1 MSDKNIDRR
10 RVISIG
16 ATAAVGLTV
25 GASSAE
31 AVHQLTDNEGIG
43 VVGKTTIP
51 FFGKHQAGIETPIQ
65 AKVTFVAF
73 DLTTTNK
80 SAVARLLRLWTSDIS
95 LMMAGKPA
103 MADTN
108 SEIAAT
114 PARLTVTFGLGYSLF
129 NKLGIDNQWPLSVTA
144 IPSYKIDQ
152 LDPAFCDGDLLLQIC
167 ADDALT
173 VSHAVRELVKDA
185 KPFADV
191 KWTQQGFA
199 SHHGINP
206 GETPRNLM
214 GQVDGT
220 DNPKPETEDF
230 NNTVWNKDGSTT
242 FVLRRIQMN
251 LETWDLLSR
260 PNQEKVIGRNRKNG
274 APLTGVIETDT
285 PDYEL
290 EKNGELV
297 IPMDA
302 HIRRA
307 TGPRNLMRRVFNY
320 DESPTDQGLLFATY
334 QADINQYLEI
344 QARLAS
350 KDSLNAWTT
359 PVGSAMFYIP
369 PGTQAGDWLASPIF
383 G

>member
-1 MSDKNIDRR
+1 MNESNIDRR
-10 RVISIG
+10 KLLSIG

-25 GASSAE
+25 GASSTE
-31 AVHQLTDNEGIG
+31 AVHQLTNIEGIG
-43 VVGKTTIP
+43 VVGNSTIP
-51 FFGKHQAGIETPIQ
+51 FFGKYQAGIATPIQ
-65 AKVTFVAF
+65 AKAAFIAF
-73 DLTTTNK
+73 DTTTADK
-80 SAVARLLRLWTSDIS
+80 EALTRLLRLWTTDIS
-95 LMMAGKPA
+95 LLMAGKPA

-108 SEIAAT
+108 SEIAST
-114 PARLTVTFGLGYSLF
+114 PARLTVTLGLGYSLF
-129 NKLGIDNQWPLSVTA
+129 QKLGMQNKWPLEVTA
-144 IPSYKIDQ
+144 IPAYKIDQ
-152 LDPAFCDGDLLLQIC
+152 LSPDFCDGDLLLQIC
-167 ADDALT
+167 ADDSLT
-173 VSHAVRELVKDA
+173 VSHAVRELTKDA
-185 KPFADV
+185 KPFARV
-191 KWTQQGFA
+191 KWIQQGFS
-199 SHHGINP
+199 SHYGINP

-220 DNPKPETEDF
+220 DNPKPDTPDF
-230 NNTVWNKDGSTT
+230 NTTVWNNDGSTT

-285 PDYEL
+285 PDYEMK
-290 EKNGELV
+290 KNDELV

-320 DESPTDQGLLFATY
+320 DESPTDQGLLFASY

-344 QARLAS
+344 QARLAA
-350 KDSLNAWTT
+350 KDSLNTWTT
-359 PVGSAMFYIP
+359 PVGSALFYIP
-369 PGTQAGDWLASPIF
+369 PGPRAGDWLASPIF

>member
-1 MSDKNIDRR
+1 MTNQNIDRR
-10 RVISIG
+10 KVLSIG

-43 VVGKTTIP
+43 VVGNTTIP
-51 FFGKHQAGIETPIQ
+51 FFGKYQAGIETPIQ
-65 AKVTFVAF
+65 AKATFVAF
-73 DLTTTNK
+73 DLTTTDK
-80 SAVARLLRLWTSDIS
+80 SVVARLLRLWTTDIS
-95 LMMAGKPA
+95 LLMAGKPA

-114 PARLTVTFGLGYSLF
+114 PARLTVTLGIGYSLF
-129 NKLGIDNQWPLSVTA
+129 KKLGIQNQWPLSATA
-144 IPSYKIDQ
+144 IPPYKIDQ
-152 LDPAFCDGDLLLQIC
+152 LDAKWCDGDLLLQIC

-173 VSHAVRELVKDA
+173 VSHALRELTKDA

-191 KWTQQGFA
+191 KWVQQGFS
-199 SHHGINP
+199 SHYGINP
-206 GETPRNLM
+206 GQTPRNLM

-220 DNPKPETEDF
+220 DNPKPKTEDF
-230 NNTVWNKDGSTT
+230 NSTVWNKDGSTT

-274 APLTGVIETDT
+274 APLTGVIESDI
-285 PDYEL
+285 PDY
-290 EKNGELV
+290 KQKQNGELV

-320 DESPTDQGLLFATY
+320 DDSPTEQGLLFATY

-344 QARLAS
+344 QQRLAD

-359 PVGSAMFYIP
+359 PIGSAMFYIP
-369 PGTQAGDWLASPIF
+369 GGTREGDWLASKLF
-383 G
+383 N

>member
-1 MSDKNIDRR
+1 MSKKNFDRR
-10 RVISIG
+10 QVISIG

-25 GASSAE
+25 GASSTE
-31 AVHQLTDNEGIG
+31 AARRVLNSEGVG

-51 FFGKHQAGIETPIQ
+51 FFGNNQPGIETPIQ
-65 AKVTFVAF
+65 AKGMFVAF
-73 DLTTTNK
+73 DLVNADRY
-80 SAVARLLRLWTSDIS
+80 AVARLMRLWTSDIS
-95 LMMAGKPA
+95 LLMAGKPA
-103 MADTN
+103 MADTS
-108 SEIAAT
+108 SEIALT
-114 PARLTVTFGLGYSLF
+114 PARLTVTLGIGYSLF
-129 NKLGIDNQWPLSVTA
+129 QKLGIQNQWPLEVNE
-144 IPSYKIDQ
+144 IPSYKIDR
-152 LDPAFCDGDLLLQIC
+152 LDRQWCDGDLLLQIC
-167 ADDALT
+167 ADDSLV
-173 VSHAVRELVKDA
+173 VSHALRELIKDA
-185 KPFADV
+185 KPFAKV
-191 KWTQQGFA
+191 RWVQQGFS
-199 SHHGINP
+199 SHYGINP

-220 DNPKPETEDF
+220 DNPKPETKDF
-230 NNTVWNKDGSTT
+230 DTTVWNNDGSTT

-274 APLTGVIETDT
+274 APLTSVIESDF
-285 PDYEL
+285 PDYEQ
-290 EKNGELV
+290 KQNGELV

-320 DESPTDQGLLFATY
+320 DDGPFDQGLLFASF

-344 QARLAS
+344 QQRLAE
-350 KDSLNAWTT
+350 KDSLNTWTT

-369 PGTQAGDWLASPIF
+369 PGAQEGDWLASHIY